1 MKAINT
7 QKKYIKKPEEPL
19 SYIETL
25 GAICVLVFI
34 SSIFS
39 FLPTPLLIILSMVL
53 IFLTIILF
61 IGFIEL
67 LISKDRIT
75 IIIQNLLLL
84 LVMCG
89 ITTWY
94 IVSIVNTGYYTVKP
108 EEITFVGNPDNHN
121 EIKELSAGDHF
132 LPLSK
137 NLLRNLYT
145 FPQKETYSLSVSIR
159 PDKDALLNSQQ
170 HSEYFF
176 YINLIF
182 DIALTKDNALEL
194 LITHKSDL
202 ETIVKKVVQP
212 NIQNSLNQL
221 GQTLSLGN
229 FSNQKEHIEKAIGD
243 IVNQELNSA
252 GLSEHAILWLKLG
265 DSPKIKLTTQK
276 IKDEV
281 NKYF

>member
-7 QKKYIKKPEEPL
+7 QTKNIKKPHEPL
-19 SYIETL
+19 SYTETL
-25 GAICVLVFI
+25 GGILLLVFVL
-34 SSIFS
+34 SIFL

-176 YINLIF
+176 YIDLIF
-182 DIALTKDNALEL
+182 DITLTKDKALEL

-202 ETIVKKVVQP
+202 ETLVKKVVQP

-229 FSNQKEHIEKAIGD
+229 FSNQKEQIEKEITN
-243 IVNQELNSA
+243 IVNKELNSA

-265 DSPKIKLTTQK
+265 DSPKIKLTRQK